1 MVEDESRP
9 QRCLF
14 CNSSFSVEILNKIK
28 DDKDDVYC
36 ENCGD
41 LIKRVRNKYNFNPPE
56 ILEIEAKTKI
66 KDIPVSPQKELK
78 PNPDALHYPIGRIF
92 YDTDFPLIFKS
103 NFIIVFS
110 RQICFSALRLEREGQ
125 IQLGEP
131 YVPENAIND
140 LYMSTRH
147 IQDMRIQPEFL
158 NNLHE
163 ISKDEFERNLKQL
176 QAKIQSNSQYLE
188 DFHVYSRWLIR
199 RVYLIMH
206 NKWDDDKPNK
216 FERTI
221 KDDLNSSNILQLN
234 VLTPIDFE
242 DFEKSVKVKKKEGNL
257 TTINEIKAIIKFIRY
272 IEKSENPTKN
282 EIKQQK
288 LIANPD
294 KYEKMKKLAIEQLK
308 HFHTV
313 GKKKY
318 SNKEMMNE
326 IGYYDRER
334 LKNSIIRLIGSQILY
349 KKFFT
354 KKGSEPK
361 YTLEDLIE
369 TAANV
374 GQERMGVPGIITK
387 IGAEIYQA
395 EISKGIGPSQAY
407 TQVWCQNQNHEPF
420 RIRFNHLLE
429 GIYCRRC
436 SGDKQANSYEKTIQI
451 GIRCGFILKENEKS
465 YGKKIIERGKKRPVD
480 VKLEW
485 ECIGCGN
492 RHSRS
497 TQSLEN
503 PKTGCKICAAKNLE
517 ITKERSMEIGKIKG
531 LKLDMTDAE
540 FEIAKEKMRK
550 KGLSVTLA
558 ELKWIEAGKSVNY
571 SYAYVYRARPGSF
584 KYKNIYNS
592 PTGHPSS
599 AEENEGRLLLES
611 IFGVKF
617 DHTYLREIVGDEIE
631 IKSGIIRNI
640 HNRSHVDGFNIV
652 RVNSKKYEVAY
663 EFREMYWHSKYLTRK
678 RDIFKHEVINAKG
691 GIVFLILNDHMEKKL
706 WAQIITEQFKI
717 QTGVSIHSLIPQK
730 SLNLWLKTKKDI

>member
-1 MVEDESRP
+1 MIENGPRSH
-9 QRCLF
+9 RCRF
-14 CNSSFSVEILNKIK
+14 CKSSFSEEIFKKIE
-28 DDKDDVYC
+28 DNRDDVYC

-41 LIKRVRNKYNFNPPE
+41 IIKRVQTNYNFYPIDIIGND
-56 ILEIEAKTKI
+56 TKI
-66 KDIPVSPQKELK
+66 NTNNSPVKPQKDLE
-78 PNPDALHYPIGRIF
+78 PNPDALNYPIGRVF

-110 RQICFSALRLEREGQ
+110 RLTCFHALYLECEGQ
-125 IQLGEP
+125 IQLGESD
-131 YVPENAIND
+131 VPENTLND

-147 IQDMRIQPEFL
+147 VQDMRIKSEFL

-163 ISKDEFERNLKQL
+163 ISKEEFECYLKRL
-176 QAKIQSNSQYLE
+176 QEKIQSNRQYRE
-188 DFHVYSRWLIR
+188 DFTIYSRWLIR
-199 RVYLIMH
+199 RVYLIMC
-206 NKWDDDKPNK
+206 NKWNGDTPNK

-221 KDDLNSSNILQLN
+221 RDNLKNSNFLQTNALNAIN
-234 VLTPIDFE
+234 FE
-242 DFEKSVKVKKKEGNL
+242 GFEKKVRTKEKKGIL
-257 TTINEIKAIIKFIRY
+257 TVINEVKFISDIIRS
-272 IEKSENPTKN
+272 IENSENPTKN
-282 EIKQQK
+282 EIKQKK

-294 KYEKMKKLAIEQLK
+294 KYEKMKKLVIEQLK

-318 SNKEMMNE
+318 SNKEIMNE

-334 LKNSIIRLIGSQILY
+334 VKNTIIRLIGSQKLY

-374 GQERMGVPGIITK
+374 GQKRMGIPGIITK
-387 IGAEIYQA
+387 KGVEIFQA
-395 EISKGIGPSQAY
+395 EITKGIGPSQAY
-407 TQVWCQNQNHEPF
+407 TQVWCQNQNHKPF
-420 RIRFNHLLE
+420 KIRFNHLLD

-436 SGDKQANSYEKTIQI
+436 SGDKQANSFEKAMQI
-451 GIRCGFILKENEKS
+451 GIRRGFILKENENS
-465 YGKKIIERGKKRPVD
+465 YSKKIIERENKRPVD

-497 TQSLEN
+497 IQSLEN

-517 ITKERSMEIGKIKG
+517 ITKEKATEIGKIKG
-531 LKLDMTDAE
+531 LKLVMTDVE
-540 FEIAKEKMRK
+540 FEMAKGKMRK
-550 KGLSVTLA
+550 KGLSVTLT
-558 ELKWIEAGKSVNY
+558 ELKWLEAGKRVSY
-571 SYAYVYRARPGSF
+571 SYAYVYRAKPGSF
-584 KYKNIYNS
+584 KYKNIYKS

-617 DHTYLREIVGDEIE
+617 DHTYLRHIVGDEIK
-631 IKSGIIRNI
+631 IKSGTIKKI
-640 HNRSHVDGFNIV
+640 HHRSHVDGFNT
-652 RVNSKKYEVAY
+652 VNVNGKNYEVVY

-678 RDIFKHEVINAKG
+678 RDILKHEVINAKG
-691 GIVFLILNDHMEKKL
+691 GIVFLILNDQTDKKL
-706 WAQIITEQFKI
+706 WAQIIAEQFKI

-730 SLNLWLKTKKDI
+730 TLNLWLKAKKDI